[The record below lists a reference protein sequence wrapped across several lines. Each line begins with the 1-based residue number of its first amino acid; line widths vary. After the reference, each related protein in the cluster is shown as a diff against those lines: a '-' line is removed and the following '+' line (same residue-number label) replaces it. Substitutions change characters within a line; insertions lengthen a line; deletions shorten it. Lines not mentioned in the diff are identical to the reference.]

1 MDEALIRYKNVY
13 INQQELGVL
22 EDVNLELNKGEFVYL
37 IGKVGSGKTSLLKT
51 IYGELDIQSGE
62 AEVLGYNMTNI
73 KRKHIPE
80 LRRRLGIVFQDFQL
94 LTDRTVHANLSF
106 VLRATGWTN
115 KATIKARIEEV
126 LDQVGMTGKGYKMPN
141 ELSGGEQQRIV
152 IARAILN
159 RPDIILADEPTG
171 NLDTET
177 GRKIVELLKS
187 ICATGSAIMMTTH
200 NLHLLS
206 EYPGVVYRFENHHI
220 KEVTHEY
227 SRMERSQNETE
238 RKMKV
243 LKFGGTSVGS
253 AQRMKEVAKLITD
266 GEQKIVVLSAMSGT
280 TNTLVE
286 ISDYLYKKNPEGANE
301 IINRLEAKY
310 KQHVNELY
318 STDEYKQKTQE
329 FIKAQFDY
337 IRSYTKDIFTL
348 FEEKVI
354 LAQGELISTNMV
366 TNYLQEQGVNAILL
380 PALEFMRT
388 DKNSEPDPVYI
399 KEKLAA
405 QLEIHPDAE
414 IYITQGFICRNAY
427 GEIDNL
433 QRGGSDYTA
442 SLIGAAVNASE
453 IQIWT
458 DIDGMHDNDPRIV
471 DKTSPVRHLHF
482 EEAAELA
489 YFGAKILHPTCVQPA
504 KYANIPVRL
513 LNTMEPTAPGT
524 LISNDTE
531 KGKIK
536 AVAAKDNITAIKI
549 KSSRMLLAHGFLR
562 KVFEIF
568 ESYQTSI
575 DMICTSEVGV
585 SVSIDNTKHLNEIL
599 DDLKKYGTVTVDQ
612 DMCIICVVGDLEWE
626 NVGFEAKALDAMRD
640 IPVRMISFGGSNY
653 NISFLIREEDKK
665 KALQSLSDHLFNNK

>member
-1 MDEALIRYKNVY
+1 
-13 INQQELGVL
+13 
-22 EDVNLELNKGEFVYL
+22 
-37 IGKVGSGKTSLLKT
+37 
-51 IYGELDIQSGE
+51 
-62 AEVLGYNMTNI
+62 
-73 KRKHIPE
+73 
-80 LRRRLGIVFQDFQL
+80 
-94 LTDRTVHANLSF
+94 
-106 VLRATGWTN
+106 
-115 KATIKARIEEV
+115 
-126 LDQVGMTGKGYKMPN
+126 
-141 ELSGGEQQRIV
+141 
-152 IARAILN
+152 
-159 RPDIILADEPTG
+159 
-171 NLDTET
+171 
-177 GRKIVELLKS
+177 
-187 ICATGSAIMMTTH
+187 
-200 NLHLLS
+200 
-206 EYPGVVYRFENHHI
+206 
-220 KEVTHEY
+220 
-227 SRMERSQNETE
+227 
-238 RKMKV
+238 MKV

-266 GEQKIVVLSAMSGT
+266 GEKKIVVLSAMSGT

-301 IINRLEAKY
+301 IINKLESKY
-310 KQHVNELY
+310 KQHVDELY
-318 STDEYKQKTQE
+318 ATPEYKQKALE
-329 FIKAQFDY
+329 VVKSHFDY
-337 IRSYTKDIFTL
+337 IRSYTKDLFTL
-348 FEEKVI
+348 FEEKVV
-354 LAQGELISTNMV
+354 LAQGELISTAMV
-366 TNYLQEQGVNAILL
+366 NFYLKECGVKSVLL

-388 DKNSEPDPVYI
+388 DKNAEPDPIYI
-399 KEKLAA
+399 KEKLLA
-405 QLEIHPDAE
+405 QLELYPDAE

-442 SLIGAAVNASE
+442 SLIGAAINASE

-458 DIDGMHDNDPRIV
+458 DIDGMHNNDPRIV
-471 DKTSPVRHLHF
+471 DKTSPVRQLHF

-489 YFGAKILHPTCVQPA
+489 YFGAKILHPTCIQPA

-513 LNTMEPTAPGT
+513 LNTMAPDAPGT

-536 AVAAKDNITAIKI
+536 AVAAKENITAIKI

-585 SVSIDNTKHLNEIL
+585 SVTVDNTKHLNEIL
-599 DDLKKYGTVTVDQ
+599 DDLKKYGTVTVDR

-653 NISFLIREEDKK
+653 NISFLIRECDKK
-665 KALQSLSDHLFNNK
+665 VALQSLSDMLFNGK